1 MRKRDSDEAN
11 QGSEE
16 HFTRGSNDAMIV
28 NENCSNGSAYVSPST
43 VNRVQ
48 DDNIVNATQGG
59 SEAETLQCR
68 GYHQITTRIAIT
80 TSNNSSYGMIK

>member
-1 MRKRDSDEAN
+1 MAN

-16 HFTRGSNDAMIV
+16 HFTRGSDDAMII

-59 SEAETLQCR
+59 SEAET
-68 GYHQITTRIAIT
+68 
-80 TSNNSSYGMIK
+80 